1 MTAGGIDPPEARRE
15 PAPAGT
21 WRGLYGLVALGLG
34 LRLAVAFASDSVHH
48 PDEVFQYAEQ
58 AHRLVFRYGVIPWE
72 YRFGARSW
80 LLPLFISGPL
90 EAARLLRLDDPAY
103 YIPLVKIV
111 FCLLSV
117 TLVVSVYRI
126 GRNPSPRPSAGLR
139 QCSPASGTSCSTLRR
154 GPWPTSSRRTSSCS
168 PSPAPRSAP
177 DARAPS
183 SSA

>member
-1 MTAGGIDPPEARRE
+1 MGPPEARRE

-90 EAARLLRLDDPAY
+90 EAARLLRHVRVRCADSWQL
-103 YIPLVKIV
+103 
-111 FCLLSV
+111 CGTRRSQ
-117 TLVVSVYRI
+117 RI
-126 GRNPSPRPSAGLR
+126 QDHDRA
-139 QCSPASGTSCSTLRR
+139 Q
-154 GPWPTSSRRTSSCS
+154 RTG
-168 PSPAPRSAP
+168 
-177 DARAPS
+177 D
-183 SSA
+183 